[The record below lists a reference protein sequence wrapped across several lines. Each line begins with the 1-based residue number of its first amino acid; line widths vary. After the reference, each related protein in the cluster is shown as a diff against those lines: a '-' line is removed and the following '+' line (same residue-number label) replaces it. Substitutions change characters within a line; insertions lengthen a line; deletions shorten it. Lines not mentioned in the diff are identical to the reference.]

1 MNKLSRGFTLIE
13 VMIVVVI
20 IGVLAAIAYPSYK
33 QHVIRSKRLDAQS
46 EMLQIAQNIASYKLR
61 NNNFSKTV
69 STGSPPTLSST
80 AITLSDANIYGSVQ
94 TPRQGRPLYD
104 LSLTVSNTFTS
115 WTLTA
120 TPIATAQQKSNGAL
134 TLTDTGTQCWYK
146 GKDVP
151 QLTATTN
158 PDGSPRLPD
167 TCYKWTDR

>member
-1 MNKLSRGFTLIE
+1 MLKNGNKGFTLIE
-13 VMIVVVI
+13 LMLVIAIVGI
-20 IGVLAAIAYPSYK
+20 IAAFAYPSYIK
-33 QHVIRSKRLDAQS
+33 YTIRAQRTDAQS
-46 EMLQIAQNIASYKLR
+46 EMMQIARNLTAYKLA
-61 NNNFSKTV
+61 NNNYGKLV
-69 STGSPPTLSST
+69 GGSVVAV
-80 AITLSDANIYGSVQ
+80 AIADTNIYGASV
-94 TPRQGRPLYD
+94 TPMQGRALYN
-104 LSLTVSNTFTS
+104 LALVIPNTLDN